1 MARGRERIVICL
13 DCGAEVKTTTSRT
26 LRCKE
31 CAKKHLNERRKMAE
45 EKRREQRR
53 MEQSVEFEKFT
64 YQFCDSP
71 ENIQKCLNCTKP
83 TCRNCL
89 SYNYEK
95 KKGKKAKGSAA
106 NDK

>member
-13 DCGAEVKTTTSRT
+13 DCGAEVKTRYSRT

-31 CAKKHLNERRKMAE
+31 CAKKHVKEQNKIADK
-45 EKRREQRR
+45 KRRERQRMGR
-53 MEQSVEFEKFT
+53 CMDSEKFS

-83 TCRNCL
+83 KCGNCL
-89 SYNYEK
+89 GYSYTK
-95 KKGKKAKGSAA
+95 KADRGKK
-106 NDK
+106 DE